1 LACASGVPALGVKRV
16 PEPEHW
22 TVGAPGSP
30 GRNVS
35 CGVAVTVTQSPPA
48 HSVCVTTPVQLTTV
62 TKTGTPMI
70 DAVPAGGDDS
80 TTG

>member
-1 LACASGVPALGVKRV
+1 
-16 PEPEHW
+16 
-22 TVGAPGSP
+22 
-30 GRNVS
+30 VS